1 MNLSRARLLLL
12 GVSVISLG
20 IILGT
25 FFWLKF
31 APRPALTGWGA
42 KPLEGLATYGPVPE
56 FSLIERSG
64 KATTLSD
71 LRGAIW
77 IADFIYTTCTDTCP
91 LQTAEM
97 AKLQDEWKDKSGL
110 KLVSFSVDPEKDTT
124 KVLSSYADRYKADS
138 QRWLFLTGAK
148 EEILRLVQEGFRL
161 SAMPVASNGDTGSVI
176 LHSPRFVLIDKQA
189 QIRGYYDSR
198 DPQAIERLKAN
209 VATLTKGL

>member
-1 MNLSRARLLLL
+1 MSISKARLLLL

-31 APRPALTGWGA
+31 APRPGLTGWDT
-42 KPLEGLATYGPVPE
+42 KPLEGLDTYGSVPE
-56 FSLIERSG
+56 FSLVERSG
-64 KATTLSD
+64 KATTLAD
-71 LRGAIW
+71 LRGSIW

-97 AKLQDEWKDKSGL
+97 AKLQDKWKDKAEL

-124 KVLSSYADRYKADS
+124 GVLSSYADRYKADS
-138 QRWLFLTGAK
+138 RRWLFLTGAK
-148 EEILRLVQEGFRL
+148 GEITRLVQEGFRL
-161 SAMPVASNGDTGSVI
+161 SAMPAVNDGNADSVI

-198 DPQAIERLKAN
+198 DPQAIERLKAD
-209 VATLTKGL
+209 VATLTKG